1 MNLKELQNL
10 IRNDYD
16 KKLINRMSKDTNE
29 NLNNYIANVVCD
41 LINFISIYS
50 DNKTEIIENLKLD
63 KNICIS
69 NISIYVSL
77 IPYIQLELKDNK
89 NVALIANNLIEILA
103 NYIVGYLSKGEFYK
117 SLINIKDIL
126 KISDEFYNGLLNYFE
141 YNKLDILIKIDKN
154 IK

>member
-77 IPYIQLELKDNK
+77 IPYVQLELKDNK

-103 NYIVGYLSKGEFYK
+103 NHIVGYLSKEEFYK